1 MQCLPRRRRDYLANC
16 FVLHF
21 GELPGS
27 RENVMVDRQG
37 GANGAPRG
45 LHQTSRTH
53 ITAG

>member
-1 MQCLPRRRRDYLANC
+1 MQCLPRSRGDYFANC
-16 FVLHF
+16 FVLRF
-21 GELPGS
+21 GEPSGS

-37 GANGAPRG
+37 GANGEAHG